1 MSSEITNVSYLAPSI
16 FRNADSTRGS
26 HQTEVNSSTIVE
38 DVVEFSEISRSLAAE
53 VSSSSFRR
61 ARIEALRQQIAEG
74 TYETPERLR
83 GTVNRLLQAI
93 R

>member
-16 FRNADSTRGS
+16 FRSADSTRGTGQPANLS
-26 HQTEVNSSTIVE
+26 PAIAE

-93 R
+93 Q

>member
-93 R
+93 Q